1 MANTFYLRSNL
12 GAEGAEFTY
21 PLAVEMLTKAL
32 EQYELRVEEENAAT
46 LPFGAKLSHIISDSS
61 GVCGK
66 LGEYKD
72 GFELTLLHLK
82 FLPED
87 PLIKLKNPKPQDIAS
102 ALSSEM
108 FKDRGLYL
116 DPADV

>member
-1 MANTFYLRSNL
+1 MINTFYLKSDPCGTL
-12 GAEGAEFTY
+12 TY
-21 PLAVEMLTKAL
+21 QLAVKKLGEAL
-32 EQYELRVEEENAAT
+32 KQYELEVTEENVANV
-46 LPFGAKLSHIISDSS
+46 FGAKPSHIISDGS
-61 GVCGK
+61 GVCGQF
-66 LGEYKD
+66 GEHD
-72 GFELTLLHLK
+72 GEFELTFLHLK

-116 DPADV
+116 EAADV